1 MRRKQSARA
10 ELQEDGN
17 PGEGFPPDLSRRC
30 APNFV
35 FFRALQLRNNKNE
48 KRETETATETA
59 TETETETGNNNSNRN
74 RNSNRILIY
83 IFLPVSRERYL
94 PLVKF
99 HASESKPQEQL

>member
-59 TETETETGNNNSNRN
+59 TATATETETETETGNNNSNRN

-83 IFLPVSRERYL
+83 IF
-94 PLVKF
+94 
-99 HASESKPQEQL
+99 ASFTRAIFATC